1 MSDAKNA
8 EISDLQQRLRN
19 ATEEIKHF
27 SQEYNS
33 KY

>member
-19 ATEEIKHF
+19 ATEEIKQL
-27 SQEYNS
+27 SQRFNS
-33 KY
+33 RY